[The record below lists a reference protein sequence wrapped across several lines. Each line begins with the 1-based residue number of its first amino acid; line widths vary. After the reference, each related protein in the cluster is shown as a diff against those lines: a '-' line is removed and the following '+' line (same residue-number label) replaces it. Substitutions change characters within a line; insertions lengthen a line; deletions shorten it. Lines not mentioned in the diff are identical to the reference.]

1 MSLVPFPRSR
11 RTASL
16 ARASEGAQL
25 GSETGLR
32 EPGEPGE
39 SEEPGARMS
48 FLEHLDE
55 LRTRLIIALA
65 AVGVGCLVSFAF
77 IQRLYDFV
85 MRPLAEMLPKGS
97 SPGLVYTEPTEAF
110 VLYLKI
116 ALLAGIILAL
126 PVVLWQVWLF
136 IAPGLYAK
144 EKRLAIPFIVLATIG
159 FVGGAA
165 FSHYLLF
172 RWTWKFLASFAQPG
186 YLLFMPKIESV
197 FSLYVKILLGMGV
210 IFQMPTVVYFL
221 ARMGVVTAGFLLRH
235 FKYAVLLIFL
245 VAAVITPTG
254 DMLTQTLFAAP
265 MLGLYLISILIAW
278 IFGRRRVHEEQE
290 SGA

>member
-1 MSLVPFPRSR
+1 MSLVPFPRLR

-16 ARASEGAQL
+16 AQPSENAQP
-25 GSETGLR
+25 GSETDST
-32 EPGEPGE
+32 EPDE

-55 LRTRLIIALA
+55 LRRRLIVSVA
-65 AVGVGCLVSFAF
+65 AIGVACLLSFAF
-77 IQRLYDFV
+77 IQQLYDFV

-97 SPGLVYTEPTEAF
+97 SVGLIYTEPTEAF

-116 ALLAGIILAL
+116 ALLAGVFLAS
-126 PVVLWQVWLF
+126 PIVLWQVWLF
-136 IAPGLYAK
+136 VAPGLYAK
-144 EKRLAIPFIVLATIG
+144 EKRFAIPFIVLATIG

-172 RWTWKFLASFAQPG
+172 RWTWRFLASFAQPG
-186 YLLFMPKIESV
+186 YLMFMPKIESV
-197 FSLYVKILLGMGV
+197 FSLYVKMLLGMGV
-210 IFQMPTVVYFL
+210 IFQMPTIVYFL

-235 FKYAVLLIFL
+235 FKYAVLLIFI

-254 DMLTQTLFAAP
+254 DMLTQLLFAAP
-265 MLGLYLISILIAW
+265 MLGLYLISIVIAW
-278 IFGRRRVHEEQE
+278 VCGRQRAGQE
-290 SGA
+290 SA

>member
-1 MSLVPFPRSR
+1 MSLEHSMSCARLVIAPRW
-11 RTASL
+11 AS
-16 ARASEGAQL
+16 AAWCRSPSSSAS
-25 GSETGLR
+25 T
-32 EPGEPGE
+32 
-39 SEEPGARMS
+39 
-48 FLEHLDE
+48 
-55 LRTRLIIALA
+55 
-65 AVGVGCLVSFAF
+65 
-77 IQRLYDFV
+77 V

-172 RWTWKFLASFAQPG
+172 RWTWSSGQLRAARYCRSCRNR
-186 YLLFMPKIESV
+186 I
-197 FSLYVKILLGMGV
+197 SLRS
-210 IFQMPTVVYFL
+210 
-221 ARMGVVTAGFLLRH
+221 A
-235 FKYAVLLIFL
+235 
-245 VAAVITPTG
+245 
-254 DMLTQTLFAAP
+254 
-265 MLGLYLISILIAW
+265 
-278 IFGRRRVHEEQE
+278 
-290 SGA
+290 

>member
-1 MSLVPFPRSR
+1 MSLVPFPRLR
-11 RTASL
+11 RPASL
-16 ARASEGAQL
+16 AQASESTQP
-25 GSETGLR
+25 GSET
-32 EPGEPGE
+32 ESTE

-55 LRTRLIIALA
+55 LRTRLIVSVA
-65 AVGVGCLVSFAF
+65 AVGVACLVSFAF
-77 IQRLYDFV
+77 IQQLYDFV

-97 SPGLVYTEPTEAF
+97 SVGLVYTEPTEAF

-116 ALLAGIILAL
+116 ALLAGVILAS
-126 PVVLWQVWLF
+126 PIVLWQVWLF
-136 IAPGLYAK
+136 VAPGLYSK
-144 EKRLAIPFIVLATIG
+144 EKRLAIPFVVLATIG

-172 RWTWKFLASFAQPG
+172 RWTWRFLASFAQPG
-186 YLLFMPKIESV
+186 YLMFMPKIESV
-197 FSLYVKILLGMGV
+197 FSLYVKMLLGMGV

-235 FKYAVLLIFL
+235 FKYAVLIIFI

-278 IFGRRRVHEEQE
+278 IFGRQRARPE
-290 SGA
+290 SA